1 MATTYLQLL
10 SGAATGDA
18 LSAANWNKAAGAV
31 DRVAQVPYNL
41 LGNGVLSGWTLTSG
55 ASTISAGTGYVGTC
69 WCVTLAAQ
77 AVSGL
82 YSGSTNY
89 VFAKTDAGSPAS
101 GTIDFVA
108 RLTSAAVT
116 NYDSV
121 TQAVYL
127 GKATFA
133 TATGLGTATTTNRDT
148 WSIDHGGLT
157 GLSDDDHPE
166 YMRPIE
172 VTLRA
177 KDVAL
182 PATSAAATSTYGT
195 SAPVSI
201 VKFAKGSTT
210 RGHWTFHC
218 PADHSGSITLYTDWV
233 SSGTAGVSYWSIL
246 ARNVASAEALDG
258 AFASTCAAQAIA
270 ISGTAGHL
278 RRTSVAWSSYKP
290 TPGDHCTIS
299 IRRDGAAAS
308 DTCSG
313 VARLMAL
320 RIKFDTAR

>member
-31 DRVAQVPYNL
+31 DRDALALYNL
-41 LGNGVLSGWTLTSG
+41 LGNGVKTGWTLTSG
-55 ASTISAGTGYVGTC
+55 ASTVAAGAGYVGTC
-69 WCVTLAAQ
+69 WCVTAAAQ

-89 VFAKTDAGSPAS
+89 VFAKTNAGSPAS

-133 TATGLGTATTTNRDT
+133 TGTGFATATTTNRVA
-148 WSIDHGGLT
+148 WNIDHGGLG
-157 GLSDDDHPE
+157 GLTDDDHPE
-166 YMRPIE
+166 YMRPVEI
-172 VTLRA
+172 TLHGA
-177 KDVAL
+177 DVQFA
-182 PATSAAATSTYGT
+182 ASAASTSTYGANARDT
-195 SAPVSI
+195 L
-201 VKFAKGSTT
+201 VKFPALSATKGN
-210 RGHWTFHC
+210 WAFIC
-218 PADHSGSITLYTDWV
+218 PADYSGIITLYTDWV
-233 SSGTAGVSYWSIL
+233 SSGTAGTSRWSYL
-246 ARNVASAEALDG
+246 VRNVASGEAFDG
-258 AFASTCAAQAIA
+258 AFGSACAAQVVA

-278 RRTSVAWSSYKP
+278 RRTSVAWTAVKP
-290 TPGDHCTIS
+290 TAGDRCTITL
-299 IRRDGAAAS
+299 RRDGAHAS
-308 DTCSG
+308 DVCSG
-313 VARLMAL
+313 VARLAAI
-320 RIKFDTAR
+320 RIKLSTAR